1 MRSGQHPSILIHSS
15 IREEDA
21 FLLGELQRARPDLIS
36 SIRTANGVDE
46 ITALLPE
53 AEILWAYDFP
63 IELLPRGGQL
73 RWFQVMGAG
82 VDHLLG
88 RPEIPHELVI
98 TNVKGVF
105 GRSMAEYALT
115 YMLAHSQRI
124 PQVRAQQARHE
135 WTQFE
140 PGPLRGK
147 TAGIVGL
154 GSIGRE
160 VAQLCAAVGLRVLGA
175 KRTPGDVPHVER
187 VYTTDELDAM
197 LPECDFLILC
207 VPRTPETTGLL
218 NRERYQLMKPTSV
231 VINMARGSLTP
242 ETDLVEAIEQGWIA
256 GAAIDV
262 FEAEPL
268 PPESPLWALRNVFIT
283 PHISGVNRPEE
294 LIPPFLANLDRYLA
308 GQTLDNL
315 VDLRRGY

>member
-1 MRSGQHPSILIHSS
+1 MHSGLHPSILIHSS
-15 IREEDA
+15 LPDEDA
-21 FLLGELQRARPDLIS
+21 FLLAELRHARPELAA
-36 SIRTANGVDE
+36 SIQTANGTEEV
-46 ITALLPE
+46 TARLPE
-53 AEILWAYDFP
+53 AQILWAYDFP
-63 IELLPRGGQL
+63 VELLAHGTQL

-88 RPEIPHELVI
+88 RTEIPRGLVI

-105 GRSMAEYALT
+105 GPSMAEYALA
-115 YMLAHSQRI
+115 YMFAHAQRI
-124 PQVRAQQARHE
+124 IQVREQQEQRVWE
-135 WTQFE
+135 QLE
-140 PGPLRGK
+140 PGLLHGK

-175 KRTPGDVPHVER
+175 KRTPGDVEHVER
-187 VYTTDELDAM
+187 VYTTAELDAM

-207 VPRTPETTGLL
+207 VPRTPQTTGLMS
-218 NRERYQLMKPTSV
+218 RARYQRMKPTSV

-242 ETDLVEAIEQGWIA
+242 EADLVEAIEQGWIA

-262 FEAEPL
+262 FVTEPL
-268 PPESPLWALRNVFIT
+268 PPDSPLWSLPNVYIT
-283 PHISGVNRPEE
+283 PHISGVNRPAD

-308 GQTLDNL
+308 GQTLDNV